1 MHQIKGD
8 SVAPFILPVEISGY
22 SQFSF
27 ILSKHW
33 PPPLLWHLLSPERF
47 LGDFRGSLILF
58 CLRPFLSEDVQDA
71 CFFFI
76 HILLWKLQPH
86 VLNLS
91 SLDGIQIPSPP
102 GHGESWELLSLQEDP
117 ISLTANNL
125 GLIIYGAQNQ
135 ISLSFFCLS
144 SLESPH
150 LRMVTSFNPMSSR
163 NEVFSSWE
171 FPKHEYQ
178 CIAG

>member
-1 MHQIKGD
+1 MYQIKGD
-8 SVAPFILPVEISGY
+8 PVAPFILPVEISGY

-27 ILSKHW
+27 ILSNHW
-33 PPPLLWHLLSPERF
+33 TPFFGIYYLQKGSLET
-47 LGDFRGSLILF
+47 FRGSLILF

-86 VLNLS
+86 ILKLS

-117 ISLTANNL
+117 VSLTANNL
-125 GLIIYGAQNQ
+125 ELIIYGAQNQ
-135 ISLSFFCLS
+135 ISLSFLS
-144 SLESPH
+144 
-150 LRMVTSFNPMSSR
+150 
-163 NEVFSSWE
+163 
-171 FPKHEYQ
+171 
-178 CIAG
+178 